1 MKHFNNESRVPDA
14 NTRRQFQPRVAGAA
28 GHVPTR
34 VAVPE
39 RNALYNNQALL
50 TRVAQ
55 QPPPETERHVPHY
68 TGYDPA
74 VENGVICRCANP
86 VRHGDAFSTPTTSE
100 LYDGLVRRDQQGN
113 RMTMDEAHHRRLD
126 VLGKDSATR
135 EELESV
141 NVFVFH
147 TETVK
152 QLDKQNRYHE
162 WADKQPNLTVSNG
175 IPFDAIWYGRKNTK
189 GCYVLPPPET
199 SNLVM
204 IGPDG
209 DYRPGAR
216 ASAEGPRVQRRD
228 FHIMAPL
235 KSAGYRMVIQIQEV
249 ECLLFGVLVQRVNIQ
264 DQEDQE
270 NRAHGSG

>member
-135 EELESV
+135 EEFESV

-175 IPFDAIWYGRKNTK
+175 IPFDAIWYGRKNPK

-249 ECLLFGVLVQRVNIQ
+249 ECLLVGVLVQRVNIQ

-270 NRAHGSG
+270 NRAYGSG